1 MEKYKLSGM
10 EAITPESIKAL
21 IAKYRAEEIPR
32 LERLK
37 RYYDGNSDIKKRTM
51 SDTSKPNNRIDT
63 NFSGYITDTVN
74 GYFLGKPVN
83 YQTSNNDKL
92 MDAIQPVLDRNHE
105 ETHNQR
111 VAKDVSITG
120 VGYELL
126 YMNEASKICFRHVSP
141 TDVFLIYDTTIEEN
155 ILAAVRFLYTTNY
168 VTNKTDTV
176 AYLYTS
182 SEIVTYLFTTT
193 GIQEKERSE
202 HPFKAVPV
210 NQFINNSDMVG
221 DFEKIIDLEDAYN
234 LAVSNTANDLDY
246 FSDSYM
252 IIKGL
257 ELESEEELLDM
268 KQNRVIQFEDK
279 DGEVSWLTKSES
291 DMNIENYKNRLE
303 EKIVQISGVP
313 DLNSEAFGS
322 NLSGIAIRMKMFNL
336 EQRVAIK
343 ENYFSEGLERRIQLF
358 THVLNLK
365 TSTNSEY
372 LFTDITFVFTRNIP
386 VNLIEEAQ
394 WAVQVRG
401 ILSDE
406 TILSN
411 LSCVEDVAEELKKLA
426 QQQADSLPLYDFETQ
441 AETIEE

>member
-1 MEKYKLSGM
+1 MEKYKLSGIESLTP
-10 EAITPESIKAL
+10 EAIRAL
-21 IAKYRAEEIPR
+21 IKKYKAEEVPR
-32 LERLK
+32 LQRLK
-37 RYYDGNSDIKKRTM
+37 SYYDGNSDIKKRTM

-63 NFSGYITDTVN
+63 NFCGYITDTVN

-83 YQTSNNDKL
+83 YQTSNNAKL
-92 MDAIQPVLDRNHE
+92 MEGIQPVLDRNHE

-126 YMNEASKICFRHVSP
+126 YMNESSKICFRHVSP
-141 TDVFLIYDTTIEEN
+141 TSVFLIYDTTIEEN
-155 ILAAVRFLYTTNY
+155 IIAAVRFIDTTNY
-168 VTNKTDTV
+168 VTNKTETI
-176 AYLYTS
+176 AYLYTDT
-182 SEIVTYLFTTT
+182 EIVTYTFTTS
-193 GIQEKERSE
+193 GVSEQERTT

-221 DFEKIIDLEDAYN
+221 DFEKIMDLEDAYN

-257 ELESEEELLDM
+257 ELESESDLLNM

-279 DGEVSWLTKSES
+279 DGDVSWLTKSES

-313 DLNSEAFGS
+313 DLNSESFGS

-343 ENYFSEGLERRIQLF
+343 ENYFSEGLERRIELF

-365 TSTNSEY
+365 TSTNNEY

-411 LSCVEDVAEELKKLA
+411 LSCVEDVADELDKLA
-426 QQQADSLPLYDFETQ
+426 KQQADSLPLYNFETQ
-441 AETIEE
+441 PVTTEG